1 MTEVQLTIIATREAL
16 KHTLG
21 NLTLLTDT
29 RNPSLGNLNFDT
41 KRAALSSSLLKLNRE
56 IADLPR
62 WTEESIRVRG
72 GRLADL
78 ATKIWPAISGGAAA
92 SPSVS

>member
-62 WTEESIRVRG
+62 VWLLYWTLTVKPRGQAYATGEVSVR
-72 GRLADL
+72 LQAPNDH
-78 ATKIWPAISGGAAA
+78 
-92 SPSVS
+92 